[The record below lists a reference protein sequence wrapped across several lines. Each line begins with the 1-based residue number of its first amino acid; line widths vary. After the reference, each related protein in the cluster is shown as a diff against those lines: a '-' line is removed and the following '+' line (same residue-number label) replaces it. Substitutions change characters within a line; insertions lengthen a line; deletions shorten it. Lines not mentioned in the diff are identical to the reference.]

1 MSRKWLHQKTVGT
14 MPSHGEDIPTPDIRD
29 EQEYRE
35 YCDKVFR
42 FIRKHGSVTYR
53 ELAKA
58 NFDAYRVQLAIDTLE
73 IARRVARRSNGW
85 AEIIVA
91 IREDSK

>member
-1 MSRKWLHQKTVGT
+1 MTYMYWLYQKTADSPRHSGDDV
-14 MPSHGEDIPTPDIRD
+14 PTPDIRD

-42 FIRKHGSVTYR
+42 FIRKHGPVTYR

-73 IARRVARRSNGW
+73 IARRVARMSNGW
-85 AEIIVA
+85 VEIIVA
-91 IREDSK
+91 IREEK

>member
-14 MPSHGEDIPTPDIRD
+14 MPAHGDDVPTPTIWD
-29 EQEYRE
+29 EKDYPA
-35 YCDKVFR
+35 YCDTVFR
-42 FIRKHGSVTYR
+42 YIRKHGPVTYR

-91 IREDSK
+91 IREHSK